1 MGNRASIEKLI
12 FIAMLVALSIV
23 LSFIDRQLSVVLVTP
38 GARIG
43 LANIVVLTGIYYMNT
58 KDAIL
63 LVVLKALL
71 SGLLMG
77 NMMAFWIGLSGSV
90 LSFIVMYLLLKVG
103 RDRFSLIGV
112 SLSGSIAHNI
122 GQILV
127 LTLYYTWSIIFSLF
141 WLIPIGIGTGI
152 FIGTAFTILKNYLNK
167 GNIFKNITSLETEK
181 LLIIEDDIKT
191 GDCFVE

>member
-1 MGNRASIEKLI
+1 MGNRASLEKLI

-58 KDAIL
+58 KEAIL

-77 NMMAFWIGLSGSV
+77 NMMAFFIGLSGSV
-90 LSFIVMYLLLKVG
+90 LSFMVMFILLKLG
-103 RDRFSLIGV
+103 RNKFSLIGV

-127 LTLYYTWSIIFSLF
+127 LTLYYSWSIIFSLF
-141 WLIPIGIGTGI
+141 WLIPIGIGTGV
-152 FIGTAFTILKNYLNK
+152 FIGTAFTILRNYLNK
-167 GNIFKNITSLETEK
+167 GQIFKNITTIDETP
-181 LLIIEDDIKT
+181 LLIEEDLIP
-191 GDCFVE
+191 GDCVAE